1 MGSCESVESRAA
13 REAAVISKKI
23 DRELEKKNN
32 NNMVQKLLLLG
43 PGESG
48 KSTCLKQLK
57 ILHANGYSE
66 QEIQEKKF
74 VVYMNI
80 VQAMNALLDAK
91 DSLRIPF
98 DNISMEIH
106 GKLVR
111 KVHASGCEFIE
122 WSPELRSA
130 INELWSDGGIR
141 KAYAQRNAFH
151 ISESSEYFFNELDRI
166 SKKNYKPSLLDILHT
181 RVPTSGVVQFY
192 FTMKGI
198 NFEVFD
204 VGGQRS
210 ERRKWIHC
218 FDNVNAVI
226 YVAAISEYDQVLRE
240 DDKTNRLKEA
250 LLLFDGV
257 VNNQYF
263 KDVSVILFLNKK
275 DLFAEK
281 ILYVSLKVC
290 FESYDAERDGT
301 GYASSVAYIRKRFEN
316 ALIKHSKKP
325 YVHETCATD
334 TNQVQVV
341 INSVIDTIVQENLKD
356 TGMI

>member
-1 MGSCESVESRAA
+1 MGACESVESKAA
-13 REAAVISKKI
+13 REAVIISKKI
-23 DRELEKKNN
+23 DRELERKNN
-32 NNMVQKLLLLG
+32 GNMEQKLLLLG

-57 ILHANGYSE
+57 IMHANGYSE

-80 VQAMNALLDAK
+80 VQSMAALLDAMEV
-91 DSLRIPF
+91 LGIPF
-98 DNISMEIH
+98 DNNSMEIH

-111 KVHASGCEFIE
+111 KVHASGCEFID
-122 WSPELRSA
+122 WGPELRSA
-130 INELWSDGGIR
+130 VREL
-141 KAYAQRNAFH
+141 
-151 ISESSEYFFNELDRI
+151 FFNELDRI

-240 DDKTNRLKEA
+240 DNKTNRLKEA

-290 FESYDAERDGT
+290 FDSYDAERDGT
-301 GYASSVAYIRKRFEN
+301 GYAASVAYIRRRFEN

>member
-1 MGSCESVESRAA
+1 MGACESVDSKAA
-13 REAAVISKKI
+13 REAAMVSKKI
-23 DRELEKKNN
+23 DKELERKNN
-32 NNMVQKLLLLG
+32 GNMEQKLLLLG

-80 VQAMNALLDAK
+80 VQAMAALLDAMEVLGI
-91 DSLRIPF
+91 SF
-98 DNISMEIH
+98 DNNSMEIH

-111 KVHASGCEFIE
+111 KVYASGCEFIE
-122 WSPELRSA
+122 WGPELRA
-130 INELWSDGGIR
+130 AVRELWADSGVR
-141 KAYAQRNAFH
+141 KAYSMKNSFH
-151 ISESSEYFFNELDRI
+151 ISESAEYFFNELERI

-240 DDKTNRLKEA
+240 DNKTP
-250 LLLFDGV
+250 
-257 VNNQYF
+257 
-263 KDVSVILFLNKK
+263 DVTEPDTLPRSPTLEN
-275 DLFAEK
+275 
-281 ILYVSLKVC
+281 VSKM
-290 FESYDAERDGT
+290 R
-301 GYASSVAYIRKRFEN
+301 
-316 ALIKHSKKP
+316 
-325 YVHETCATD
+325 
-334 TNQVQVV
+334 
-341 INSVIDTIVQENLKD
+341 
-356 TGMI
+356 

>member
-1 MGSCESVESRAA
+1 MGACESVESKAA

-23 DRELEKKNN
+23 DRELERKNN
-32 NNMVQKLLLLG
+32 GNMEQKLLLLG

-57 ILHANGYSE
+57 IMHANGYSE

-80 VQAMNALLDAK
+80 VQSMAALLDAMEV
-91 DSLRIPF
+91 LGIPF
-98 DNISMEIH
+98 DNNSMEIH

-111 KVHASGCEFIE
+111 KVHASGCEFID
-122 WSPELRSA
+122 WGPELRSA
-130 INELWSDGGIR
+130 VRELWADGGIR
-141 KAYAQRNAFH
+141 KAYSMKNSFH
-151 ISESSEYFFNELDRI
+151 ISESAEYFFNELDRI

-240 DDKTNRLKEA
+240 DNKTNRLKEA

-290 FESYDAERDGT
+290 FDSYDAERDGT
-301 GYASSVAYIRKRFEN
+301 GYAASVAYIRRRFEN

>member
-1 MGSCESVESRAA
+1 MGACESVDARKA
-13 REAAVISKKI
+13 REAALVSKKI
-23 DRELEKKNN
+23 DKELERKSNG
-32 NNMVQKLLLLG
+32 NMEQKLLLLG

-80 VQAMNALLDAK
+80 VQAMSALLEAK
-91 DSLRIPF
+91 DTLGIPF
-98 DNISMEIH
+98 DNSSMEIH

-111 KVHASGCEFIE
+111 KVYASGCEFIE
-122 WSPELRSA
+122 WSPELQSA
-130 INELWSDGGIR
+130 IRELWADGGIR
-141 KAYAQRNAFH
+141 KTYTKRNTFH
-151 ISESSEYFFNELDRI
+151 LSESAEYFFNDLDRI

-240 DDKTNRLKEA
+240 DNKTNRLKEA

-257 VNNQYF
+257 INNQYF

-301 GYASSVAYIRKRFEN
+301 GYAASVAYIRRRFEN
-316 ALIKHSKKP
+316 ALTKHAKKP

>member
-1 MGSCESVESRAA
+1 MGACESVDARKA
-13 REAAVISKKI
+13 REAALVSKKI
-23 DRELEKKNN
+23 DKELERKSNG
-32 NNMVQKLLLLG
+32 NMEQKLLLLG

-80 VQAMNALLDAK
+80 VQAMSALLEAK
-91 DSLRIPF
+91 DTLGIPF
-98 DNISMEIH
+98 DNSSM
-106 GKLVR
+106 
-111 KVHASGCEFIE
+111 EFIE
-122 WSPELRSA
+122 WSPELQSA
-130 INELWSDGGIR
+130 IRELWADAPYEVELCVNKIL
-141 KAYAQRNAFH
+141 YV
-151 ISESSEYFFNELDRI
+151 IIIMLVYSSFFNDLDRI

-240 DDKTNRLKEA
+240 DNKTNRLKEA

-257 VNNQYF
+257 INNQYF

-281 ILYVSLKVC
+281 ILYVSDNSL
-290 FESYDAERDGT
+290 SAERDGS
-301 GYASSVAYIRKRFEN
+301 GYAASVAYIRRRFEN
-316 ALIKHSKKP
+316 ALTKHAKKP

>member
-1 MGSCESVESRAA
+1 MNLISNRYQPINLHDANTEVVNTAKVGTATQAHTGNPVCCSRFYDAVYLTLEIVYACMGSCESIESKAS
-13 REAAVISKKI
+13 REAAIISKKI
-23 DRELEKKNN
+23 DKELERKNN
-32 NNMVQKLLLLG
+32 GNMEQKLLLLG

-57 ILHANGYSE
+57 IMHANGYSE

-80 VQAMNALLDAK
+80 VQSMAALLDAMET
-91 DSLRIPF
+91 LGIAF
-98 DNISMEIH
+98 DNNSMEIH

-122 WSPELRSA
+122 WGPELRSA
-130 INELWSDGGIR
+130 VKELWADSGVR
-141 KAYAQRNAFH
+141 KTYSLRSSFH
-151 ISESSEYFFNELDRI
+151 ISESAEYFFNDLDRI
-166 SKKNYKPSLLDILHT
+166 SKKNYKPSIQDILHT
-181 RVPTSGVVQFY
+181 RIPTSGVVQFY

-240 DDKTNRLKEA
+240 DNKTRSVMVLAMRL
-250 LLLFDGV
+250 LSHIFD
-257 VNNQYF
+257 
-263 KDVSVILFLNKK
+263 DVSKML
-275 DLFAEK
+275 
-281 ILYVSLKVC
+281 
-290 FESYDAERDGT
+290 
-301 GYASSVAYIRKRFEN
+301 
-316 ALIKHSKKP
+316 
-325 YVHETCATD
+325 
-334 TNQVQVV
+334 
-341 INSVIDTIVQENLKD
+341 
-356 TGMI
+356 